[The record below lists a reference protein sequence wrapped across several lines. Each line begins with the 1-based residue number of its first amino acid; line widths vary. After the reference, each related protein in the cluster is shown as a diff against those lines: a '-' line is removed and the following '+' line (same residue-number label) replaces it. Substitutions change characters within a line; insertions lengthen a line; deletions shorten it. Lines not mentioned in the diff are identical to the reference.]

1 MIQDTP
7 DFIRRIEEVN
17 KRGKLPPDTLIVTFY
32 VISLFPNIPQDEGT
46 QCAEEALNERE
57 SHKECIVSMLKL
69 ILKNNILNFS
79 DQLYS
84 QDEGTSMGPRHSPRY
99 ADIFMTMRI
108 DNQINEI
115 SKTYEETNYINF
127 LKLFWMIS

>member
-46 QCAEEALNERE
+46 QCAEETLNERE
-57 SHKECIVSMLKL
+57 SHKVPNEFIVSMLKL
-69 ILKNNILNFS
+69 ILKNNIFYFQISFTSRMKALVW
-79 DQLYS
+79 DQDIHQDMQIYS
-84 QDEGTSMGPRHSPRY
+84 
-99 ADIFMTMRI
+99 
-108 DNQINEI
+108 
-115 SKTYEETNYINF
+115 
-127 LKLFWMIS
+127 